1 MSGYGRHRHGP
12 PSPRSRPIRQK
23 LQFASSDGE
32 DDLID
37 DVHNSTG
44 GESGFT
50 EIDSPVPAR
59 RSPAGKRLEG
69 SSSPLNQSGG
79 DDDVELWDEESL
91 GSPAHLQSPSSVS
104 FSNCSPSPRKASR
117 LYRGSPERPYTQD
130 EGEGSSSPV
139 PDCPDTPPHKTFR
152 KLRLLT
158 RRTHQRASCPGPEA
172 APARPA
178 GELPSSRMWRLRGSR
193 PKTAADDSRPPR
205 STLTPSHPTPSSS
218 SPSRSK
224 GSTGNDRTG
233 TSKFVRGLAVL
244 TVSHVT
250 CRTFAEPLLMESVS
264 LEPLMVVLAENQDLV
279 VPGDL
284 LPWARG
290 APCWL
295 ECKPHLCSRTFQLLW

>member
-23 LQFASSDGE
+23 LQFPSSDGE

-59 RSPAGKRLEG
+59 RSPGGKRLEAG
-69 SSSPLNQSGG
+69 SSPLNQSGG

-91 GSPAHLQSPSSVS
+91 GSPTHLQSP
-104 FSNCSPSPRKASR
+104 RKTSR

-152 KLRLLT
+152 KLRLFDT
-158 RRTHQRASCPGPEA
+158 PHTPKVRMNQHRTC
-172 APARPA
+172 
-178 GELPSSRMWRLRGSR
+178 
-193 PKTAADDSRPPR
+193 
-205 STLTPSHPTPSSS
+205 
-218 SPSRSK
+218 
-224 GSTGNDRTG
+224 
-233 TSKFVRGLAVL
+233 
-244 TVSHVT
+244 
-250 CRTFAEPLLMESVS
+250 
-264 LEPLMVVLAENQDLV
+264 
-279 VPGDL
+279 
-284 LPWARG
+284 
-290 APCWL
+290 
-295 ECKPHLCSRTFQLLW
+295 LCYL